1 MKRCGT
7 PLPSLYSEEQLF
19 PLITR
24 ILNLYKEEGRP
35 GERFASVVERLGMDN
50 IARVLHET
58 V

>member
-1 MKRCGT
+1 
-7 PLPSLYSEEQLF
+7 LYSEEQLF